1 MRRNYYNKPISKTF
15 IQAFPT
21 FESFFEVWKKSPFF
35 TEKFTENDLHDIYN
49 HLLATY
55 YNWHFIYLDD
65 LGISL
70 NVFHI
75 IEEYYPNVKVRL
87 ELAEELRTLTVDE
100 FTKSGL
106 RISSTGANPKIETAM
121 DDLIQLVDSQN
132 VDFQVKSKEQALRTK
147 FSSLIDGIFEDFIER
162 FRPLFTKL
170 YNGLTDYIYE
180 NPVEEE

>member
-1 MRRNYYNKPISKTF
+1 MRKNYYNKPISKTF

-35 TEKFTENDLHDIYN
+35 TNKFTEDDLHHIYN
-49 HLLATY
+49 HLLTAY

-65 LGISL
+65 LGIFL

-75 IEEYYPNVKVRL
+75 VEEYYPNVKVRL
-87 ELAEELRTLTVDE
+87 ELAEELRTMTVEE
-100 FTKSGL
+100 FKKSGL
-106 RISSTGANPKIETAM
+106 RISSSGSNPKIETAM
-121 DDLIQLVDSQN
+121 DDLIKLVDSQN
-132 VDFQVKSKEQALRTK
+132 ADFQLRSKEQALRTK

-180 NPVEEE
+180 NPVEED

>member
-1 MRRNYYNKPISKTF
+1 MRKNYFNKPISKTF
-15 IQAFPT
+15 MQAFPT

-35 TEKFTENDLHDIYN
+35 TNNFTEDDLHHIYN
-49 HLLATY
+49 HLLTAY

-65 LGISL
+65 VGIFL

-87 ELAEELRTLTVDE
+87 ELAEELRTMTVDE
-100 FTKSGL
+100 FKKSGL
-106 RISSTGANPKIETAM
+106 RISSTGSNPKIETAM
-121 DDLIQLVDSQN
+121 DDLIKLVDSQN
-132 VDFQVKSKEQALRTK
+132 ADFQLRSQEQALRTK

-162 FRPLFTKL
+162 FRPLFIKL

-180 NPVEEE
+180 NPVEED

>member
-1 MRRNYYNKPISKTF
+1 MRKNYYNKPISKTF

-21 FESFFEVWKKSPFF
+21 FESFFEIWGKSPFF
-35 TEKFTENDLHDIYN
+35 TNKFTEDDLHHIYN
-49 HLLATY
+49 HLLTAY

-65 LGISL
+65 LGIFL

-87 ELAEELRTLTVDE
+87 ELAEELRNMTVDE
-100 FTKSGL
+100 FKKSGL
-106 RISSTGANPKIETAM
+106 RISSTGSNPKIETAM
-121 DDLIQLVDSQN
+121 DDLIKLVDSQN
-132 VDFQVKSKEQALRTK
+132 ADFQLRSQEQALRTK

-180 NPVEEE
+180 NPVEED

>member
-1 MRRNYYNKPISKTF
+1 MRKNYYNKPISKTF

-21 FESFFEVWKKSPFF
+21 FESFFEVWGKSPFF
-35 TEKFTENDLHDIYN
+35 TEKFTEKDLHNIYN

-121 DDLIQLVDSQN
+121 DDLVQLVDSQN
-132 VDFQVKSKEQALRTK
+132 VEFQVDS
-147 FSSLIDGIFEDFIER
+147 
-162 FRPLFTKL
+162 
-170 YNGLTDYIYE
+170 
-180 NPVEEE
+180 

>member
-1 MRRNYYNKPISKTF
+1 MRKNYYNKPISKTF

-21 FESFFEVWKKSPFF
+21 FESFFEVWTQSPFF
-35 TEKFTENDLHDIYN
+35 TDKFTEDDLHHIYN
-49 HLLATY
+49 HLLTAY

-75 IEEYYPNVKVRL
+75 IEEFYPNVKVRL
-87 ELAEELRTLTVDE
+87 GLAEELRTMTVDE

-106 RISSTGANPKIETAM
+106 RISSTGSNPKIETAM
-121 DDLIQLVDSQN
+121 DDLIKLVDSQN
-132 VDFQVKSKEQALRTK
+132 ADFQLRSKEQALRTK

-162 FRPLFTKL
+162 FKPLFTKL

-180 NPVEEE
+180 NPVEED